1 MKLKEEEI
9 SDLVYLGKRLD
20 KVLKYLTESNSEF
33 KDAFLKYVDDYFL
46 PIINGNI
53 TQEEEDYFFEEMDIV
68 VDELEKMLSQIFE
81 NIYK

>member
-9 SDLVYLGKRLD
+9 SDLVYLGRRLD

-46 PIINGNI
+46 PIINSNI

>member
-9 SDLVYLGKRLD
+9 SDLVYLGRRLD

-68 VDELEKMLSQIFE
+68 VDELEKILSQIFE
-81 NIYK
+81 NIYN

>member
-53 TQEEEDYFFEEMDIV
+53 IQEEEDYFFEEMDIV

>member
-9 SDLVYLGKRLD
+9 SDLVYLGRRLD

-46 PIINGNI
+46 PIINSNI
-53 TQEEEDYFFEEMDIV
+53 TQEEEYYFFEEMDIV
-68 VDELEKMLSQIFE
+68 IDELEKMLSQIFE